1 MKKKAK
7 QPIRRT
13 VAGLLTGALLLG
25 MTPLAAFAENS
36 TSANGWQF
44 KAFGTSSAAEVN
56 TLAEGADI
64 HNKITLNAC
73 TVKEDGTINKKGGK
87 FVADSPLTAF
97 PSTTPPLT
105 PPRKTSTCRPM

>member
-1 MKKKAK
+1 MRKAK

-13 VAGLLTGALLLG
+13 VAGLLAGALLLG
-25 MTPLAAFAENS
+25 MTPLAAFAEDS

-44 KAFGTSSAAEVN
+44 NAFGTSSAANVN

-64 HNKITLNAC
+64 HSKVTLNAC

-87 FVADSPLTAF
+87 FVADS
-97 PSTTPPLT
+97 S
-105 PPRKTSTCRPM
+105 